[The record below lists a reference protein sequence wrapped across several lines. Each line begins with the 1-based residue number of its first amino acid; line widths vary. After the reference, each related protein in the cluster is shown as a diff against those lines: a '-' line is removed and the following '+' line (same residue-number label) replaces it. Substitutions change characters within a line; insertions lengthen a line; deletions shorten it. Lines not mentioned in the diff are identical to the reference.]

1 MSENGAGGARV
12 NIDVAL
18 LAYLVPVLGPAYI
31 LALRKQDEFGRY
43 HAVQGL
49 TLVLALVMAPVAWA
63 VFSGI
68 VAWIPFGGVI
78 AAYVFALVVAVYLAV
93 IIAWVAGIVN
103 VLRARRAPVPFFGR
117 ILR

>member
-1 MSENGAGGARV
+1 MSENAAGGSRV

-31 LALRKQDEFGRY
+31 LMLRKGDEFGRY

-49 TLVLALVMAPVAWA
+49 TLVLALVLAPVAWA
-63 VFSGI
+63 LFSGI

-93 IIAWVAGIVN
+93 VVAWVAGIVN